1 MHFVASGGELKMDRL
16 PVQPF
21 YGNACEIDR
30 KVHILTLYQQPK
42 KRYHLIEKLA
52 SLMRHKFAIPKQY
65 WRLAADAVFKH
76 ECIDEKQL
84 PKARRPIPAAE
95 QAELKA
101 LAEKHE
107 DEFEALDAE
116 VQVEPYFECKCDAPK
131 VDQHVQTEAEPE
143 PEAEAE
149 AELKKDA
156 SVQTMGT
163 IQPEMLP
170 GLKCK
175 NRMLLAEDEQQ
186 VSGKVLVSKT
196 KEVNRANWQFPNFIR
211 KAYSMEDS
219 VNFMQRMGVE
229 VPKRIATDKDYKQLM
244 ANVKQHLAKRDAD
257 RADAD
262 MFLHLMRGGEPSS
275 ENQGSSM

>member
-1 MHFVASGGELKMDRL
+1 
-16 PVQPF
+16 
-21 YGNACEIDR
+21 
-30 KVHILTLYQQPK
+30 
-42 KRYHLIEKLA
+42 
-52 SLMRHKFAIPKQY
+52 
-65 WRLAADAVFKH
+65 
-76 ECIDEKQL
+76 
-84 PKARRPIPAAE
+84 
-95 QAELKA
+95 
-101 LAEKHE
+101 
-107 DEFEALDAE
+107 
-116 VQVEPYFECKCDAPK
+116 
-131 VDQHVQTEAEPE
+131 
-143 PEAEAE
+143 
-149 AELKKDA
+149 
-156 SVQTMGT
+156 
-163 IQPEMLP
+163 MLP

-275 ENQGSSM
+275 ENQGSSK